1 MAKSKKAEKAVEE
14 VVEQQKTEETVAEVA
29 ETDASVA
36 QSVENSVENTEKA
49 VETVAEEKI
58 VEVKPEDLF
67 VPDPKSKR
75 PKTYASVKQVKS
87 GYSDDQALN
96 LLRKKIQSYK
106 QVHERF
112 LQKIEES
119 DAFLLE
125 KLFIPVYSGKAEV
138 CYSWKT
144 KNEGQEVVHKEL
156 RTVEG
161 VFCEEMPDLDPK
173 NFSLSDAVSVTAEK
187 RKEELV
193 SGKKPRSFD
202 KSLQDLQTQIKK
214 ESPDKKAEF
223 GKRNE
228 SYELL
233 YVPVLKTTC
242 TLDGDAYVGY
252 VNLHNGE
259 SCSEYKIS
267 EKLGRA
273 VENASLKNKLSK
285 QSVFSSFVFSFI
297 FAVLAFVKALYPDW
311 DFGALTLK
319 ETWVSLVLVGASVLP
334 LLCWCVL
341 FGFKKKKVLAKCVK
355 LGKLP
360 NNILATLFSLL
371 GWVIVIASA
380 VLFFF
385 KVLVA

>member
-1 MAKSKKAEKAVEE
+1 MAKSKKNEKTVEE
-14 VVEQQKTEETVAEVA
+14 VVQQQETEEKVVEKAENAPVETAEKPAEAVA
-29 ETDASVA
+29 ETV
-36 QSVENSVENTEKA
+36 V
-49 VETVAEEKI
+49 EEKI

-67 VPDPKSKR
+67 VADPKEKR
-75 PKTYASVKQVKS
+75 PKTYASIKQVKS

-138 CYSWKT
+138 CYHWKT
-144 KNEGQEVVHKEL
+144 KNEGQEVAHKEL
-156 RTVEG
+156 RAVEG

-173 NFSLSDAVSVTAEK
+173 NFSMSDVTAVTAEK

-193 SGKKPRSFD
+193 SGKNPRPFKASV
-202 KSLQDLQTQIKK
+202 KDLQAQIKK
-214 ESPDKKAEF
+214 ESPDKKAEW
-223 GKRNE
+223 GKRDE

-233 YVPVLKTTC
+233 YIPVLKTTC

-273 VENASLKNKLSK
+273 VEKASVKNKLSK
-285 QSVFSSFVFSFI
+285 QSLLSSFAFSLI
-297 FAVLAFVKALYPDW
+297 FAILAFLKALYPDW

-319 ETWVSLVLVGASVLP
+319 ETWVALVLVGVSVLP
-334 LLCWCVL
+334 LLCWCAL
-341 FGFKKKKVLAKCVK
+341 CGFKKKKVLAKCVK
-355 LGKLP
+355 SGKLP
-360 NNILATLFSLL
+360 SSMLATLFSLL
-371 GWVIVIASA
+371 GWIAVIACA